1 LLCAGKCFTS
11 LGGHVFPDVG
21 ESLRGPRS
29 HRRPKKILIELKV
42 ETVHAEGFM
51 SYQVGYGFLIAMERT
66 MRISKFVRTFIR

>member
-1 LLCAGKCFTS
+1 M
-11 LGGHVFPDVG
+11 
-21 ESLRGPRS
+21 RGPRS